1 MGRRMEDVEGCRT
14 TSEEDG
20 ISQCRYSYHCERSD
34 EGPYWNETQ
43 IPAIASESSR
53 SIVNLNLHTT
63 IY

>member
-1 MGRRMEDVEGCRT
+1 MSKGA
-14 TSEEDG
+14 
-20 ISQCRYSYHCERSD
+20 ERLLKKMVSPNAD
-34 EGPYWNETQ
+34 IRITAKEAMKDPYWNETQ